1 MGDDVELFERLRE
14 LRRELAA
21 EREVPPYIVC
31 NDKAL
36 RGICRLRPRTREELL
51 GVSGIGERKA
61 DEFGE
66 AFLTAVIAFEDE
78 RG

>member
-21 EREVPPYIVC
+21 EREVPPYIVAS
-31 NDKAL
+31 DATL
-36 RGICRLRPRTREELL
+36 RGVCRRRPTSRSELL
-51 GVSGIGERKA
+51 EVSGIGEKKA

-66 AFLTAVIAFEDE
+66 AFLGAVAAFEDE
-78 RG
+78 QR